1 MIMCCQSISL
11 FSLQLAHFL
20 GLLIGTDHPTLCNL
34 SLSQPASV
42 FFQFL
47 IDHQWLYFRR
57 IENIGH
63 IQQAVFDIAPK
74 SGKQIIAAS
83 KENVIAGLSLS
94 TGKISKITDFYLV
107 LR

>member
-1 MIMCCQSISL
+1 M
-11 FSLQLAHFL
+11 FSVHIVIFL
-20 GLLIGTDHPTLCNL
+20 GLLIGTGHPTPCNL

-63 IQQAVFDIAPK
+63 IKQAVFDIAPK

-94 TGKISKITDFYLV
+94 TGKISKNTDFYLV